1 MKSTSKGKSKKRIK
15 SFIYLDEYKMY
26 SISSQIFEGLTEYVT
41 NYSGNKRDELEAQEG
56 PVGSGRVLAD
66 ILNKE
71 ASTEERKFLH
81 DYSYSLFEEKLFDD
95 KRVLQIDSSNIGRK
109 IKNLDDYDF
118 IKIRGRILFNDVKI
132 VNETI
137 KNINQLGMACAYL
150 ATYSH
155 LEELRN
161 QFSDALVQSKNK
173 NEKGFAKQ
181 SSKKINDLSIIAK
194 NLGWNIDQ
202 EFLDN
207 LGVVLNYGYKDQFEV
222 RTYLSS
228 EPEGN
233 YLFSALLKKEYLREE
248 ENLIVNKY
256 SRYSEKDFIIFGTV
270 TQSKDG
276 QPDLPAE
283 ESSGSG
289 DMKEAVAQMILKL
302 SEMEKQFTG
311 KLKNEIMVDPI
322 AIYREF

>member
-1 MKSTSKGKSKKRIK
+1 
-15 SFIYLDEYKMY
+15 MY

-41 NYSGNKRDELEAQEG
+41 NYSGNKRNEVEAQEG

-66 ILNKE
+66 IINKE

-81 DYSYSLFEEKLFDD
+81 DYSYSLFEKKLFDD
-95 KRVLQIDSSNIGRK
+95 KRVLQIDSSNIGSK

-118 IKIRGRILFNDVKI
+118 IKIRGRLLFNDVKI

-150 ATYSH
+150 YLVNSPN

-161 QFSDALVQSKNK
+161 QLSDALVQSKNK

-194 NLGWNIDQ
+194 DLGWNIDQ
-202 EFLDN
+202 EMLDN
-207 LGVVLNYGYKDQFEV
+207 VGVVLNYGYKDQFEV

-233 YLFSALLKKEYLREE
+233 YLFSALLKREYLREE
-248 ENLIVNKY
+248 ENLIVKKY

-283 ESSGSG
+283 ESFGSG

-302 SEMEKQFTG
+302 SEVEKKFTG
-311 KLKNEIMVDPI
+311 KLKNEIIVDPI

>member
-1 MKSTSKGKSKKRIK
+1 
-15 SFIYLDEYKMY
+15 MY

-41 NYSGNKRDELEAQEG
+41 NYSGNKRNELEAQEG

-118 IKIRGRILFNDVKI
+118 IKIRGRLLFNDVKI

-150 ATYSH
+150 ASYSN

-207 LGVVLNYGYKDQFEV
+207 VGVVLNYGYKDQFEV

-228 EPEGN
+228 KPEGN
-233 YLFSALLKKEYLREE
+233 YLFSALLKREYLREE
-248 ENLIVNKY
+248 ENLIVKKY

>member
-1 MKSTSKGKSKKRIK
+1 
-15 SFIYLDEYKMY
+15 MY

-41 NYSGNKRDELEAQEG
+41 NYSGNKRNDLEVQEG

-66 ILNKE
+66 IINKE

-81 DYSYSLFEEKLFDD
+81 DHSYSLFEEKLFDD
-95 KRVLQIDSSNIGRK
+95 KRVLQIESSNIGSK
-109 IKNLDDYDF
+109 IKSLDEYDF
-118 IKIRGRILFNDVKI
+118 IKIKGRLLFNDVKI

-137 KNINQLGMACAYL
+137 ENINQLGMACAYL
-150 ATYSH
+150 VSYPNF
-155 LEELRN
+155 EELRN
-161 QFSDALVQSKNK
+161 QLGDALIQSKNR
-173 NEKGFAKQ
+173 NEKAFAKQ
-181 SSKKINDLSIIAK
+181 SSKKINDLSLIAK
-194 NLGWNIDQ
+194 HLGWNIDQ
-202 EFLDN
+202 EMLDN
-207 LGVVLNYGYKDQFEV
+207 IGIVLNYGYKDQFEV

-233 YLFSALLKKEYLREE
+233 YLFSALLKREYLREE
-248 ENLIVNKY
+248 ENLIVKKY

-270 TQSKDG
+270 TQSRDM

-283 ESSGSG
+283 DTSGSG
-289 DMKEAVAQMILKL
+289 DIKEALAQMILKL
-302 SEMEKQFTG
+302 SEVEKQFTG

>member
-1 MKSTSKGKSKKRIK
+1 PFLSTRYAGRNPYTV
-15 SFIYLDEYKMY
+15 YLVDL
-26 SISSQIFEGLTEYVT
+26 FVT
-41 NYSGNKRDELEAQEG
+41 PPA
-56 PVGSGRVLAD
+56 
-66 ILNKE
+66 
-71 ASTEERKFLH
+71 
-81 DYSYSLFEEKLFDD
+81 
-95 KRVLQIDSSNIGRK
+95 
-109 IKNLDDYDF
+109 
-118 IKIRGRILFNDVKI
+118 
-132 VNETI
+132 
-137 KNINQLGMACAYL
+137 
-150 ATYSH
+150 
-155 LEELRN
+155 
-161 QFSDALVQSKNK
+161 KNK

-207 LGVVLNYGYKDQFEV
+207 VGVVLNYGYKDQFEV

-233 YLFSALLKKEYLREE
+233 YLFSALLKREYLREE
-248 ENLIVNKY
+248 ENLIVKKY

-276 QPDLPAE
+276 PPDLPAE
-283 ESSGSG
+283 ESSGSK